1 MPFANPKSTSSA
13 PRYVSARPSNVA
25 NARHETNLMIDEDQR
40 GILGSQR
47 FVGTHL
53 ITLLILLPGLM
64 LVSVSATG

>member
-1 MPFANPKSTSSA
+1 MFQL
-13 PRYVSARPSNVA
+13 ARRIVA